1 MRLDSDKPD
10 RTDQY
15 KQEQQI
21 LQRIQTQGK
30 DHTKCSEYHM
40 CGCMRH
46 NIVDI
51 GKYEID
57 MIANVN

>member
-1 MRLDSDKPD
+1 MFKIISLTLCYDDSVDNCGRDRMRLDSDKPD

-30 DHTKCSEYHM
+30 DHT
-40 CGCMRH
+40 
-46 NIVDI
+46 
-51 GKYEID
+51 
-57 MIANVN
+57 